1 MSESSSL
8 ERMLD
13 ILGLFDEARP
23 EWTPAELA
31 GQLGYSRP
39 TLYRYLKTLK
49 GAGLVVSVDQST
61 YTIGPRVVELD
72 YLLRRADPLV
82 PESDDEIGAL
92 AARFPGTAFVSR
104 WYRDRVLCINS
115 AALSADVVSSFP
127 RGRPMPVGRGATSHV
142 ILANLT
148 RRQLLPLIEPRLDD
162 YRQIGFGDDLESVL
176 ARYRAI
182 RRDGYII
189 SRGEVQPG
197 VVGTA
202 APIFGSG
209 PTPIG
214 SLCLTL
220 SDRQFASHEPAR
232 MGREI
237 AATAARIGA
246 RLASRRHLE
255 AAE

>member
-31 GQLGYSRP
+31 AQLGYSRP

-49 GAGLVVSVDQST
+49 GAGLIASVDQST
-61 YTIGPRVVELD
+61 YTVGPRVVELD

-82 PESDDEIGAL
+82 PESDAEIQAL
-92 AARFPGTAFVSR
+92 ATRFPGTAFVSR

-115 AALSADVVSSFP
+115 VSLSEDVVSSFP

-142 ILANLT
+142 ILAHLP

-162 YRQIGFGDDLESVL
+162 YRQIGFGADLEAVL

-182 RRDGYII
+182 RKDGYIV

-202 APIFGSG
+202 APIFGAG

-220 SDRQFASHEPAR
+220 SDRQFAPHEPAA

-237 AATAARIGA
+237 ALTAARIGA

>member
-162 YRQIGFGDDLESVL
+162 YRQIGFGNDVESVL

-237 AATAARIGA
+237 SATAARIGA

>member
-8 ERMLD
+8 ERMLG
-13 ILGLFDEARP
+13 ILGLFDETRP

-31 GQLGYSRP
+31 EQLGTSRP

-49 GAGLVVSVDQST
+49 GAGLVASVDQAT
-61 YTIGPRVVELD
+61 YTVGPRVVELD

-82 PESDDEIGAL
+82 PDSEAEIEAL

-104 WYRDRVLCINS
+104 WYRDRVLCIASASS
-115 AALSADVVSSFP
+115 AADIVSSFP
-127 RGRPMPVGRGATSHV
+127 RGKPMPVGRGATSHV
-142 ILANLT
+142 ILAYMP
-148 RRQLLPLIEPRLDD
+148 RRQLLPLVEARIAD
-162 YRQIGFGDDLESVL
+162 YRDIGFGDDADAVL
-176 ARYRAI
+176 ARYRTV
-182 RRDGYII
+182 RRDGFIG

-202 APIFGSG
+202 APIFGAG
-209 PTPIG
+209 PMPVG

-220 SDRQFASHEPAR
+220 SDRAFAALDPAEVSR
-232 MGREI
+232 DVI
-237 AATAARIGA
+237 ASASRISA
-246 RLASRRHLE
+246 RLARRRHLE